1 MLDLTRMLKSTIYNG
16 SQDLGLQQKV
26 SESGAVDGDVV
37 ALDGPFLLGLH
48 SVLAGI
54 SLKIRI

>member
-16 SQDLGLQQKV
+16 SQDLGLKQKV

-37 ALDGPFLLGLH
+37 ALDGSFLLSLH

>member
-37 ALDGPFLLGLH
+37 ALDGSFFLGLH
-48 SVLAGI
+48 PILGC
-54 SLKIRI
+54 LGL